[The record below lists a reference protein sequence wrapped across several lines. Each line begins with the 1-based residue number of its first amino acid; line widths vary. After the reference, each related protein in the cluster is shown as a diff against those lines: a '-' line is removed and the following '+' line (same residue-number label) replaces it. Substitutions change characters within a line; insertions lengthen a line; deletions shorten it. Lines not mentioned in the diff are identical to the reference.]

1 MSLKANPN
9 IKSNSNLKG
18 TKAPIVIGL
27 TGGIGSGKT
36 AASDMFAEFG
46 ITVVDADVVARE
58 VVEPGS
64 PVLAQIEKT
73 FGKEVLLE
81 DGRLNRAKLRDRIF
95 TNEKDKVA
103 LNNIMQP
110 AIRHALLKQLSEAT
124 SAYVILSAPL
134 LLENGLE
141 QVCHRVLVVDVPH
154 KTQVTRASSRDRV
167 SAEQITAIIASQI
180 DRDSRLAKADDVI
193 DNNQDLVFLKEQVVK
208 LHNKY
213 LTLGVG

>member
-1 MSLKANPN
+1 MTSNT
-9 IKSNSNLKG
+9 IRNSNPKLS
-18 TKAPIVIGL
+18 TAPVVIGL

-46 ITVVDADVVARE
+46 VTVVDADVVARE

-64 PVLAQIEKT
+64 PVLVQIANT
-73 FGKEVLLE
+73 FGNDVLLS
-81 DGRLNRAKLRDRIF
+81 DGRLNRAKLRELIF

-110 AIRHALLKQLSEAT
+110 AIRQALLKQLSEAT
-124 SAYVILSAPL
+124 STYVILSAPL

-141 QVCHRVLVVDVPH
+141 QYCHRVLVVDVPYQ
-154 KTQVTRASSRDRV
+154 TQLNRASQRDQV
-167 SAEQITAIIASQI
+167 STEQITAIIASQI

-213 LTLGVG
+213 LTLGIG

>member
-1 MSLKANPN
+1 MTSNT
-9 IKSNSNLKG
+9 IRNSNPKLF
-18 TKAPIVIGL
+18 TAPVVIGL

-46 ITVVDADVVARE
+46 VTVVDADVVARE

-64 PVLAQIEKT
+64 PVLVQIANT
-73 FGKEVLLE
+73 FGKDVLLS
-81 DGRLNRAKLRDRIF
+81 DGRLNRAKLRELIF
-95 TNEKDKVA
+95 TSEKDKVA

-110 AIRHALLKQLSEAT
+110 AIRQALLKQLSEAT
-124 SAYVILSAPL
+124 STYVILSAPL

-141 QVCHRVLVVDVPH
+141 QYCHRVLVVDVPYQ
-154 KTQVTRASSRDRV
+154 TQLNRASQRDQV
-167 SAEQITAIIASQI
+167 STEQITAIIASQI

-213 LTLGVG
+213 LTLGIG